1 MHMSPASLRGRPP
14 GQPVGL
20 ENELSKV
27 EDFLRGWGN
36 LIRQSP
42 LDQVLLNE
50 KSPISTS
57 YNWDSLDGGG
67 VLWYLGMKF
76 YLFVLSLEKKDNICI
91 EQIHYKEGTSG
102 HRFTEVRTDWFTEVR
117 RDWQFFHR
125 LLKMTWNNLPLDAQ
139 KLQLFIVFPLRINF
153 ISAISLSFL
162 VGRNRN
168 AVQSTPDNSNFQGI

>member
-1 MHMSPASLRGRPP
+1 MHISPASLRGRPP

-27 EDFLRGWGN
+27 EDFPQGWGN

-67 VLWYLGMKF
+67 FFMIFGDEILPFRVK
-76 YLFVLSLEKKDNICI
+76 LE
-91 EQIHYKEGTSG
+91 EE
-102 HRFTEVRTDWFTEVR
+102 R
-117 RDWQFFHR
+117 
-125 LLKMTWNNLPLDAQ
+125 
-139 KLQLFIVFPLRINF
+139 
-153 ISAISLSFL
+153 
-162 VGRNRN
+162 
-168 AVQSTPDNSNFQGI
+168 